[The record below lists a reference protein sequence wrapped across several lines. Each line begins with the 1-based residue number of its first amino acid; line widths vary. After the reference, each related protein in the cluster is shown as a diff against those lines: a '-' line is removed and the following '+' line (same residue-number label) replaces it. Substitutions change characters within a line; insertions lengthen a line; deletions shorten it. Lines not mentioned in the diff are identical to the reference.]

1 MSCSKLNPDGMKPWT
16 PHCAQSVWGRLWE
29 KGMACSICRKACLHK
44 NAKMPW
50 KATCLDGP
58 GKTKCCYLGVWD
70 DADGR
75 SNPDISK
82 RIAAAHTAWRAMQ
95 GWWRTPHVQ
104 LKNKV
109 MVFRSL
115 ILGSLLSGL
124 EAATLTQNDV
134 AQLERVQMKYVR
146 SICGKFAYKSLL

>member
-1 MSCSKLNPDGMKPWT
+1 
-16 PHCAQSVWGRLWE
+16 
-29 KGMACSICRKACLHK
+29 
-44 NAKMPW
+44 MPW

-82 RIAAAHTAWRAMQ
+82 RIAAAHTTWRAMQ

-134 AQLERVQMKYVR
+134 AQLEWVQMKYVR

>member
-1 MSCSKLNPDGMKPWT
+1 MPPWT

-70 DADGR
+70 DADGLTGAR
-75 SNPDISK
+75 
-82 RIAAAHTAWRAMQ
+82 
-95 GWWRTPHVQ
+95 
-104 LKNKV
+104 
-109 MVFRSL
+109 
-115 ILGSLLSGL
+115 
-124 EAATLTQNDV
+124 TLTSPSELLLRT
-134 AQLERVQMKYVR
+134 QLGVPCKVGGALPM
-146 SICGKFAYKSLL
+146 CN